1 MWEARQ
7 STTPKIITLIDNN
20 WNFYMCAKGE
30 KYMIFEFEWI
40 WRPANTKNN
49 LENKV
54 HDDQLTWLCLF
65 DTLEKVSF
73 QKMFVVTRFY
83 CPRKVVK
90 TNRRLIFGQSTLNF

>member
-54 HDDQLTWLCLF
+54 HDDQL
-65 DTLEKVSF
+65 
-73 QKMFVVTRFY
+73 KMTEFNWYLRKSVTSKNV
-83 CPRKVVK
+83 CCNQILLP
-90 TNRRLIFGQSTLNF
+90 